1 MAPRPECLGLSVRAR
16 SLRRR
21 LLHLPVSSCSLGHC
35 PGYRQRTILW
45 GGVTRSG
52 VVVVTIPT
60 QRRHAAKA
68 RLRDGA
74 GALTAGPRGLALA
87 RLAVTVVLL
96 CGLAASATGQQL
108 RPAPLQALSF
118 IDADGRVVRS
128 SDFPG
133 KWLLIY
139 FGYMHCSDL
148 CPTGLSVLASALDQ
162 IGPAAA
168 HVQPLFVTIDPE
180 RDQGP
185 ELRRFAEAFDKRLIG
200 LTGSPAEIKL
210 AAATLG
216 VAFEKVAQPG
226 AGYLVDHSSDYLV
239 IDPSASAVRS
249 LRIAEPHLLAA
260 ALIELLRA
268 GGAALGNVNN
278 IGAYR

>member
-1 MAPRPECLGLSVRAR
+1 M
-16 SLRRR
+16 
-21 LLHLPVSSCSLGHC
+21 
-35 PGYRQRTILW
+35 
-45 GGVTRSG
+45 
-52 VVVVTIPT
+52 TIPT
-60 QRRHAAKA
+60 QVRHAANA

-74 GALTAGPRGLALA
+74 DALTASPRPGAVIRPGLALA
-87 RLAVTVVLL
+87 RLAVAVALL

-200 LTGSPAEIKL
+200 LTGSLAEIKL

-226 AGYLVDHSSDYLV
+226 AGYVVDHSSDYLV
-239 IDPSASAVRS
+239 IDPSATAVRS

-260 ALIELLRA
+260 ALIELLGA